1 MYLIMIATLFPFT
14 ELVCE
19 ETRVEKTKREEEIE
33 DTGDRKK
40 R

>member
-1 MYLIMIATLFPFT
+1 MIASLFPYT

-19 ETRVEKTKREEEIE
+19 ETKVGKTKREEEIE
-33 DTGDRKK
+33 ERDDRKK